1 MSNNKIVQAVLF
13 AKYTSSNFRALY
25 GRLPGTTTYTKDYIQ
40 LPETVSTRLR
50 PVLGLDGM
58 NVPVRF
64 VWPNGSQTGHF
75 SWSTDRFHLRWPT
88 DTPPPPWKLGSV
100 GQDDVASLPGDPT
113 LRVEEQAEAQF
124 KAIDNSGSKPWLV
137 AVKLVGDENTL
148 HLRVYFEN
156 PPPELA
162 DRSLSRLPKKV
173 RDEMA
178 NLAGNAASG
187 FVDWSNSIRPVPAV
201 RAQKLV
207 QEIAE
212 SLQRDPNVLLVG
224 PPGTGKSVALEDL
237 RVLYTRRASDG
248 TPTFD
253 PDSWPGNWS
262 DYQEDARCESLVFHS
277 SYAYENFVA
286 GLFPKSNGTG
296 GIDLEAKPG
305 PLLCLGHWIGNSER
319 RALLI
324 LDEFNRG
331 PAAAIFGD
339 TLSLLDKDKRVGP
352 GRLATHIQ
360 RPYGGHTMQV
370 PKSYQRDRAALSEEV
385 DAEVSLPA
393 NLHIVAAMN
402 STDRSVAPLDAA
414 MRRRFTVIRVRP
426 DYEALGKH
434 LGLDQTEIDE
444 VLPASLVVAQLS
456 RKVVSQL
463 ALQVLRCINDR
474 IEFALGEDFM
484 LGHALLWGL
493 SEEDPTMRLKQLS
506 QASDAKVVP
515 TLRMTFVDQDE
526 VLAAVLGI
534 PDSLQV
540 GPTEAEPV
548 THLAFWR
555 GAPNAISPITPKRL
569 ILRSLQ
575 RLDTAQQ
582 LAALGALCRA

>member
-1 MSNNKIVQAVLF
+1 MSNAIVQAVLF
-13 AKYTSSNFRALY
+13 ARYTESNFKALY
-25 GRLPGTTTYTKDYIQ
+25 GRLRSSTTYSKDYIQ
-40 LPETVSTRLR
+40 IPESVASRLR
-50 PVLGLDGM
+50 PVLGGHGED
-58 NVPVRF
+58 VPVEYR
-64 VWPNGSQTGHF
+64 WPGGAQEGNF
-75 SWSTDRFHLRWPT
+75 SWSTDRYHLRWET
-88 DTPPPPWKLGSV
+88 DTPPAPWKLGTV
-100 GQDDVASLPGDPT
+100 GVDPAASIPGDNT
-113 LRVEEQAEAQF
+113 KRTEAEADAQF
-124 KAIDNSGSKPWLV
+124 ASIAASGTKPWLL
-137 AVKLVGDENTL
+137 AVKLAGDGNRL

-156 PPPELA
+156 PPAGLA
-162 DRSLSRLPKKV
+162 DRGTIQLPEKV
-173 RDEMA
+173 RDGM
-178 NLAGNAASG
+178 NTLGGNAGSG
-187 FVDWSNSIRPVPAV
+187 FVDWSDSVRSVTV

-207 QEIAE
+207 EEIVEA
-212 SLQRDPNVLLVG
+212 LQRDPNVLLVG

-237 RVLYTRRASDG
+237 RSLYSRQASDG

-253 PDSWPGNWS
+253 PDSWSGNWGS
-262 DYQEDARCESLVFHS
+262 YGVDVRAESLVFHS

-305 PLLCLGHWIGNSER
+305 PLLCLGHWVGSSDR
-319 RALLI
+319 KALLI

-360 RPYGGHTMQV
+360 RPHGGHTMQL
-370 PKSYQRDRAALSEEV
+370 PKSYQRDAAAPAEEV

-393 NLHIVAAMN
+393 NVHIVAAMN

-434 LGLDQTEIDE
+434 LNLDDVQIDE
-444 VLPASLVVAQLS
+444 ALPAQLDVADLS
-456 RKVVSQL
+456 REVVSQL
-463 ALQVLRCINDR
+463 ALQVLRRINDR

-484 LGHALLWGL
+484 LGHALV
-493 SEEDPTMRLKQLS
+493 
-506 QASDAKVVP
+506 AP

-540 GPTEAEPV
+540 GPTDAEPI
-548 THLAFWR
+548 THVAFWR
-555 GAPNAISPITPKRL
+555 SAPTSIASITPKRL
-569 ILRSLQ
+569 MLRTLQ
-575 RLDTAQQ
+575 RLDPAQQ
-582 LAALGALCRA
+582 LAALGELCKA